1 MNRPKTFAEA
11 EQVLAQTLPG
21 YTPRAEQQAA
31 AAFVEEMIANQGHGL
46 VEAGCGTGKSLATM
60 IPAIL
65 NGRKTVVATATIAL
79 MEQYANKDVPFLQ
92 QNLGVPFT
100 YALVKGRSNYLCR
113 AKVNDVDPTK
123 VPNLAAMLK
132 EIEETPDHTGDR
144 EHFTTPVTADEF
156 SWLTTTSAECPGK
169 RECPFGEICFAEK
182 AKEKGKAAQVVVTNT
197 AMLLTDLKVREVT
210 GGNANMLGEYDQVII
225 DEAHEVEDYATNAL
239 REEIKEAG
247 VRRLVA
253 ESENWARSQG
263 ANLTKGG
270 AVAQALTEVWDL
282 LPEGQMTLRYFV
294 EQADTFINLLE
305 ALEEFGEEIGNV
317 EARDQKNEAKR
328 ALLVQRASNYRVRF
342 HDAMTADDHAMVR
355 WTEAKTD
362 KRNNTV
368 KSFNTAPISV
378 GEYLAEWLWD
388 QVPSVLVSATLSVNG
403 DFSYIAERLGLPGS
417 TETLSVGTPFDYE
430 KQAALFVPPRNAPS
444 PKEKITWSKYAVQ
457 TTKDLIA
464 AAGGGALLLF
474 TSRSSMRA
482 THEALAPWL
491 REQGYTPLMQDLDGT
506 KKELAERFQADTNS
520 VLFGLKS
527 FMTGVDFQGES
538 CRLVV
543 IDKLPFP
550 VPTEAI
556 FSARAAEIDRNG
568 GSSFRRLTI
577 PIMTLTLE
585 QAYGRL
591 IRTSEDRGIVAIL
604 DSRLSSTPYGR
615 QIVKALPDSPVYN
628 NLSEVQEFFS

>member
-1 MNRPKTFAEA
+1 MNQPRTFAQA
-11 EQVLAQTLPG
+11 EERLAQTLPG

-31 AAFVEEMIANQGHGL
+31 AAFIEDMIAEKGHGL
-46 VEAGCGTGKSLATM
+46 VEAGCGTGKSLAAM

-65 NGRKTVVATATIAL
+65 NGKKTVVATATIAL

-92 QNLGVPFT
+92 ENLGVPFT
-100 YALVKGRSNYLCR
+100 WALVKGRSNYLCR
-113 AKVNDVDPTK
+113 AKVNDVDRSK
-123 VPNLAAMLK
+123 VPSLAAMLE
-132 EIEETPDHTGDR
+132 EIEENPDHSGDR
-144 EHFTTPVTADEF
+144 EHFQTPVTQDEF

-169 RECPFGEICFAEK
+169 RECPFGEVCFAEK
-182 AKEKGKAAQVVVTNT
+182 AKAKGRAAQVVVTNT

-253 ESENWARSQG
+253 EAENWARTQG
-263 ANLTKGG
+263 ATLNSGG

-294 EQADTFINLLE
+294 EQADTFINLLD
-305 ALEEFGEEIGNV
+305 ALEAFGEEVGNV
-317 EARDQKNEAKR
+317 EAKDTKAEAKR
-328 ALLVQRASNYRVRF
+328 AILVQRAANYRIRI
-342 HDAMTADDHAMVR
+342 HDAMTADDHLMVR
-355 WTEAKTD
+355 WTEKKAD
-362 KRNNTV
+362 RRGNEV

-388 QVPSVLVSATLSVNG
+388 EVPAVLVSATLSVGG
-403 DFSYIAERLGLPGS
+403 DFGYIAERLGLPGS
-417 TETLSVGTPFDYE
+417 TQTLSVGTPFDYE

-444 PKEKITWSKYAVQ
+444 PKERFTWAKYAVE
-457 TTKDLIA
+457 TTKSLIA

-474 TSRSSMRA
+474 TSRTSMKD
-482 THEALAPWL
+482 TYDALAPWL
-491 REQGYTPLMQDLDGT
+491 REQGFTPLMQDLDGT
-506 KKELAERFQADTNS
+506 KKEIAERFQADTNS

-527 FMTGVDFQGES
+527 FMTGVDFQGET

-556 FSARAAEIDRNG
+556 FSARAADIDRNG

-577 PIMTLTLE
+577 PMMTLTLE

-591 IRTSEDRGIVAIL
+591 IRTKSDRGVVAIL
-604 DSRLSSTPYGR
+604 DSRLSSTGYGR

-628 NLSEVQEFFS
+628 DLSEVRDFFA